1 MSLKDQFE
9 VIAPQSLQADLDTPE
24 GKLAVLQDIEML
36 FRLLVEGLDSTYF
49 ETEFLEKI
57 GVQRASVRRGRV
69 GLHNGVSRHP
79 VALRAIS
86 RRIEKVIRA
95 QVRTGGIV
103 AKTYFVDVVGE
114 DEVIQDIYLVSDVA
128 TAGSN
133 ATDNYEFMPK
143 RNGVNLLSAPK
154 STDGAEIAASIKY
167 TMGTLLS
174 TQTTASAGDV
184 ITLEVTKNGTPTDLS
199 GAETM
204 FGLEANSDFGS

>member
-1 MSLKDQFE
+1 M
-9 VIAPQSLQADLDTPE
+9 
-24 GKLAVLQDIEML
+24 
-36 FRLLVEGLDSTYF
+36 
-49 ETEFLEKI
+49 
-57 GVQRASVRRGRV
+57 
-69 GLHNGVSRHP
+69 
-79 VALRAIS
+79 
-86 RRIEKVIRA
+86 
-95 QVRTGGIV
+95 